1 MEMQALLSEVL
12 EKFEF
17 TLPADKCVVKRAP
30 TGVGMTPMID
40 GKEELGAAMPLQVS
54 LIQQ

>member
-1 MEMQALLSEVL
+1 MQALLSEVL

-54 LIQQ
+54 LILQ